1 MSSRHEERTNRD
13 RAGATENAVGNEAAG
28 DRRKINQTSVKT
40 EDGRGERLN

>member
-1 MSSRHEERTNRD
+1 MPSRHEERTNRD
-13 RAGATENAVGNEAAG
+13 CAGATENAVGNEAAG

>member
-1 MSSRHEERTNRD
+1 MPSRHEERTDRD
-13 RAGATENAVGNEAAG
+13 RAGATENSVGNEATG